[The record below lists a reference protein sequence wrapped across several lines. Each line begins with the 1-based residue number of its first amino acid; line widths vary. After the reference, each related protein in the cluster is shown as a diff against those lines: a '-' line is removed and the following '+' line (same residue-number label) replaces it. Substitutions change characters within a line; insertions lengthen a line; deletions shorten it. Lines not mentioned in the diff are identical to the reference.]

1 MTAHVAFASPQ
12 AAVMVAV
19 PAFTAVTAPSLTVA
33 IVLSEEVQTM
43 VLSVVSSGFT
53 MAVSLAVSPSYS
65 FSAVLSSVTPVARMG
80 GKTVTTHSAFALPQA
95 AVMVALPS
103 FTAVTTPSFTV
114 ATASLEDVHTSVSVV
129 FSGATVAARVAFSV
143 GRRLSAVSFSVTP
156 VAGTAL
162 RVSSIYSS

>member
-19 PAFTAVTAPSLTVA
+19 PAFTAVTVPSLTVA

-43 VLSVVSSGFT
+43 VLSVVFSGST
-53 MAVSLAVSPSYS
+53 VAVSLAASPSYS
-65 FSAVLSSVTPVARMG
+65 FSAVLSSVTPVAGMG

-143 GRRLSAVSFSVTP
+143 GCRLSAVSFSVTP
-156 VAGTAL
+156 VAGTAS
-162 RVSSIYSS
+162 RVSSMYSS

>member
-19 PAFTAVTAPSLTVA
+19 PAFTAVTVPSLTVA

-43 VLSVVSSGFT
+43 VLSVVFSGST
-53 MAVSLAVSPSYS
+53 VAVSLAASPSYS
-65 FSAVLSSVTPVARMG
+65 FSAVLSSVTPVAGMG

-143 GRRLSAVSFSVTP
+143 GCRLSAVSFSVTP
-156 VAGTAL
+156 VAGTA
-162 RVSSIYSS
+162 

>member
-53 MAVSLAVSPSYS
+53 MAVSLAASPSYS
-65 FSAVLSSVTPVARMG
+65 FSAALSSVTPVARMG

-95 AVMVALPS
+95 AVMMAVPS
-103 FTAVTTPSFTV
+103 LLAVTTPSFTV

-162 RVSSIYSS
+162 RVSSMYSS

>member
-43 VLSVVSSGFT
+43 VLSVVFSGST
-53 MAVSLAVSPSYS
+53 VAVSLAASPSYS
-65 FSAVLSSVTPVARMG
+65 FSAALSSVTPVARMG

-103 FTAVTTPSFTV
+103 FTAVTTPFFTV

-156 VAGTAL
+156 VAGTAS
-162 RVSSIYSS
+162 RVSSMYSS

>member
-19 PAFTAVTAPSLTVA
+19 PAFTAVTVPSLTVA

-53 MAVSLAVSPSYS
+53 MAVSLAVSPSYR

-80 GKTVTTHSAFALPQA
+80 ARTVTTHSAFALPQA

-103 FTAVTTPSFTV
+103 FTAVTTPFFTV

-129 FSGATVAARVAFSV
+129 FSGATVAVRVAFSV

-156 VAGTAL
+156 VAGTAS

>member
-53 MAVSLAVSPSYS
+53 MAVSLAASPSYS
-65 FSAVLSSVTPVARMG
+65 FSAALSSVTPVAGMG

-95 AVMVALPS
+95 AVMVAVPS
-103 FTAVTTPSFTV
+103 LLAVTTPSFTV

-129 FSGATVAARVAFSV
+129 FSGATAAVRVAFSV
-143 GRRLSAVSFSVTP
+143 GCRLSAVSLSVTP
-156 VAGTAL
+156 VAGTAS

>member
-19 PAFTAVTAPSLTVA
+19 PAFTAVTVPSLTVA

-43 VLSVVSSGFT
+43 VLSVVFSGST
-53 MAVSLAVSPSYS
+53 VAVSLAASPSYS
-65 FSAVLSSVTPVARMG
+65 FSAVLSSVTPVAGMG

-129 FSGATVAARVAFSV
+129 FSGATVAARVAF
-143 GRRLSAVSFSVTP
+143 
-156 VAGTAL
+156 
-162 RVSSIYSS
+162 